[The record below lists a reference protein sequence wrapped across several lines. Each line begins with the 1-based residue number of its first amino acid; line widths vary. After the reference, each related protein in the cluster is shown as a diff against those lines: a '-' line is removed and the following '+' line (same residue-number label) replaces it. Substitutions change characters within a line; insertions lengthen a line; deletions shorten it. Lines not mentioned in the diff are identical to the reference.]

1 MRFSPSDITYCESVF
16 RKSANEN
23 VEVFSTGW
31 TIRNNT
37 HFRIDT
43 CGRSHFAYPYP
54 ISIRVWGIVSF
65 IFQLGLSTTFIRIN
79 EVSSILSFLYYQ
91 INLLELRIIDIMK
104 QLEKH
109 LHEQYA
115 INNNSKTSSLIAI
128 LAAVM
133 IAFTAFGYVLYHS
146 PHSINMLLCASNAVI
161 GVIILLYIVATYL
174 GTDQRKEQFISFAIR
189 VKDYKIQ
196 EYNSIFPKNYN
207 PFHKTLC
214 NFVQGLYNLLS
225 VALVCCLIAV
235 VITTI
240 WAKGRY
246 VDCPLFHCCWA
257 VSLMYMLYYRLKK
270 YQEYLKLEQEYKDK
284 YTLEENPIIKDI
296 LKRERPC
303 CIKQFFSKCC
313 KHFTCIVFPYITM
326 ILSIV
331 FFFIFRH
338 NYPSESILVI
348 TSVIFFFAGLYTML
362 IIINS
367 DK

>member
-1 MRFSPSDITYCESVF
+1 MTITYFESVF
-16 RKSANEN
+16 RKSLLEN
-23 VEVFSTGW
+23 VEVFLTSR
-31 TIRNNT
+31 TIGTALTFVEIYADRYVLYLDTPYLSECGVLCRLFLVRSFHNLPIYKRNQLHT
-37 HFRIDT
+37 F
-43 CGRSHFAYPYP
+43 F
-54 ISIRVWGIVSF
+54 F
-65 IFQLGLSTTFIRIN
+65 ITK
-79 EVSSILSFLYYQ
+79 

-115 INNNSKTSSLIAI
+115 INNNSKTTSMTAI

-133 IAFTAFGYVLYHS
+133 IAFTAFAYVLYHS
-146 PHSINMLLCASNAVI
+146 EHNVDLLLCASNAVI
-161 GVIILLYIVATYL
+161 GVIVLLYIIATYL

-189 VKDYKIQ
+189 VKNYKKDS
-196 EYNSIFPKNYN
+196 EYNSIYPKNYN
-207 PFHKTLC
+207 PFNKTFC

-225 VALVCCLIAV
+225 VALVCCLIVV

-240 WAKGRY
+240 CAKGCN
-246 VDCPLFHCCWA
+246 VDCSLFHCCWG

-284 YTLEENPIIKDI
+284 YTLEENLVIKDI
-296 LKRERPC
+296 LSRERPC

-313 KHFTCIVFPYITM
+313 KHFASIVFPVITM
-326 ILSIV
+326 ILSV
-331 FFFIFRH
+331 LFFIIFRLQ
-338 NYPSESILVI
+338 YPSDSILTI

>member
-1 MRFSPSDITYCESVF
+1 
-16 RKSANEN
+16 
-23 VEVFSTGW
+23 
-31 TIRNNT
+31 
-37 HFRIDT
+37 
-43 CGRSHFAYPYP
+43 
-54 ISIRVWGIVSF
+54 
-65 IFQLGLSTTFIRIN
+65 
-79 EVSSILSFLYYQ
+79 
-91 INLLELRIIDIMK
+91 MK
-104 QLEKH
+104 QLEKQ

-115 INNNSKTSSLIAI
+115 INNNSKTTSLTTII
-128 LAAVM
+128 AAVM
-133 IAFTAFGYVLYHS
+133 VAFTAFGYVLYHS
-146 PHSINMLLCASNAVI
+146 QHNIDLLLCASNAVI
-161 GVIILLYIVATYL
+161 GIIVLLYVIAIYL
-174 GTDQRKEQFISFAIR
+174 GTDQRKEQFVSFAIR
-189 VKDYKIQ
+189 VKNYGKGSG
-196 EYNSIFPKNYN
+196 YNSIYPKNYS

-225 VALVCCLIAV
+225 VALVCCLIVV

-240 WAKGRY
+240 CAKGGY